1 VIDDGNKAGLFPS
14 ATAVSRTKKLLDD
27 EAARLIGYEWKQ
39 TKYGE
44 VFFINFN
51 NALRLLLKAC
61 GIHDLARSESIQIA
75 LAIDGADMIRDR
87 THVSAGVKI
96 TDTRGYH
103 PITKQPLLQ
112 RNDDGEE
119 KFVRVQSFELCSIMM
134 IADARDSKDLYED
147 VFKVFY
153 EWGKDIGRQGLPEV
167 NGMPALQPFNV
178 VHNSDQKAAW
188 YLSNRGGGCKSTFF
202 FCLFCSCSQHQLV
215 SYKVG
220 EHHCNHCKRRNKN
233 KCYHHC
239 VCDSIQV
246 PVLLDNLNNELGDY
260 YKKYGS
266 HYEAVKRKTKI
277 VTDHMVAN
285 KESDINHID
294 FVISSDD
301 NEKQKQY
308 AQFVSWECYI
318 RGIPLLGSNVE
329 DWRAALR
336 CCITLENQ
344 IKFLV
349 QVKEWHNNGRA
360 SVPLVE
366 VVEIL
371 IPCILH
377 LENRVDEKIITTIL
391 RYAFNEF
398 IRKSSTEASAKASL
412 NMIQDVFQKNILGT
426 VDSPLQWKL

>member
-27 EAARLIGYEWKQ
+27 EATRLIGYEWKQ

-44 VFFINFN
+44 VFFINFY
-51 NALRLLLKAC
+51 NALRLLLKSC
-61 GIHDLARSESIQIA
+61 GLHDLAISESIQIA
-75 LAIDGADMIRDR
+75 LAIDGANMIRDR

-96 TDTRGYH
+96 IDTRGYH

-147 VFKVFY
+147 VFKLFY

-178 VHNSDQKAAW
+178 LHNSDKKAAW

-202 FCLFCSCSQHQLV
+202 FCLLCSCSRDQLV

-220 EHHCNHCKRRNKN
+220 EHRCHRCKGRNKN

-246 PVLLDNLNNELGDY
+246 PVLRDNLNNELGDY
-260 YKKYGS
+260 
-266 HYEAVKRKTKI
+266 
-277 VTDHMVAN
+277 
-285 KESDINHID
+285 
-294 FVISSDD
+294 
-301 NEKQKQY
+301 
-308 AQFVSWECYI
+308 
-318 RGIPLLGSNVE
+318 
-329 DWRAALR
+329 
-336 CCITLENQ
+336 
-344 IKFLV
+344 
-349 QVKEWHNNGRA
+349 
-360 SVPLVE
+360 
-366 VVEIL
+366 
-371 IPCILH
+371 
-377 LENRVDEKIITTIL
+377 
-391 RYAFNEF
+391 
-398 IRKSSTEASAKASL
+398 
-412 NMIQDVFQKNILGT
+412 
-426 VDSPLQWKL
+426 